1 MATMHDTEAREV
13 IHHTAMRLATLEFID
28 RHAAKD
34 LSQMAEAVANLFVVV
49 FYQAE
54 TGRATRSD
62 FREAMTAVRQA
73 LQQYAEPSKCHS
85 HGVILGKGADKAWS

>member
-1 MATMHDTEAREV
+1 MHDTEAREV
-13 IHHTAMRLATLEFID
+13 IHQTARQLVALEFID
-28 RHAAKD
+28 QRTAKD
-34 LSQMAEAVANLFVVV
+34 LSKMAEAVANLFVVV

-62 FREAMTAVRQA
+62 FKEAMTAVRQA

-85 HGVILGKGADKAWS
+85 HGVILGKGTGKAWS

>member
-1 MATMHDTEAREV
+1 
-13 IHHTAMRLATLEFID
+13 
-28 RHAAKD
+28 
-34 LSQMAEAVANLFVVV
+34 MAEAVANLFVVV

-73 LQQYAEPSKCHS
+73 LQQYAEPPKRYD
-85 HGVILGKGADKAWS
+85 VISGEGANKVWS

>member
-13 IHHTAMRLATLEFID
+13 IHQTARQLVALEFID
-28 RHAAKD
+28 QRTAKD
-34 LSQMAEAVANLFVVV
+34 LSKMAEAVANLFVVV

-62 FREAMTAVRQA
+62 FIEAMTDVRQA
-73 LQQYAEPSKCHS
+73 LQQYAEPSKCH
-85 HGVILGKGADKAWS
+85 GVISGKGANAVWS

>member
-1 MATMHDTEAREV
+1 
-13 IHHTAMRLATLEFID
+13 
-28 RHAAKD
+28 
-34 LSQMAEAVANLFVVV
+34 MAEAVANLFVVV

-73 LQQYAEPSKCHS
+73 LQQYAEPSKRYD
-85 HGVILGKGADKAWS
+85 VISGKGANKVWS

>member
-13 IHHTAMRLATLEFID
+13 IHHTAMQLAALEFID
-28 RHAAKD
+28 PHAAKD
-34 LSQMAEAVANLFVVV
+34 LSEMTEAMVNLFVVV

-73 LQQYAEPSKCHS
+73 LLQYAEQLKCHGGIS
-85 HGVILGKGADKAWS
+85 GKGANEAWS

>member
-1 MATMHDTEAREV
+1 MTEAMV
-13 IHHTAMRLATLEFID
+13 
-28 RHAAKD
+28 
-34 LSQMAEAVANLFVVV
+34 NLFVVV

-73 LQQYAEPSKCHS
+73 LLQYAEQLKCHGGIS
-85 HGVILGKGADKAWS
+85 GKGANEAWS

>member
-1 MATMHDTEAREV
+1 MATMHDIEARKV
-13 IHHTAMRLATLEFID
+13 IHHTAMQLAALEFID
-28 RHAAKD
+28 QRTAKD

-54 TGRATRSD
+54 TGRAMHSD

-73 LQQYAEPSKCHS
+73 LRQYAEPSKCRGAVS
-85 HGVILGKGADKAWS
+85 GKGG

>member
-13 IHHTAMRLATLEFID
+13 IHQTARQLVALEFID
-28 RHAAKD
+28 QRTAKD
-34 LSQMAEAVANLFVVV
+34 LSRMAEAVANLFVVV

-62 FREAMTAVRQA
+62 FIEAMTDVRQA
-73 LQQYAEPSKCHS
+73 LQQYAEPSKCH
-85 HGVILGKGADKAWS
+85 GVISGNEANAAWS